1 MKRKFAFVLTAACLL
16 TACGSKPNIV
26 TGNKELEDAV
36 YNNEYVSLA
45 SYTGLKAEKKKYIVT
60 QKAVDAMIHDQLSE
74 YAEYNSVDRA
84 SAAGDW
90 VSTSFTA
97 ESDGTVFMQEED
109 YFL

>member
-1 MKRKFAFVLTAACLL
+1 MKRKFAFVLIAACVL

-74 YAEYNSVDRA
+74 YAE
-84 SAAGDW
+84 
-90 VSTSFTA
+90 
-97 ESDGTVFMQEED
+97 
-109 YFL
+109 

>member
-45 SYTGLKAEKKKYIVT
+45 SYTGLKAEKKKIYCHS
-60 QKAVDAMIHDQLSE
+60 KSC
-74 YAEYNSVDRA
+74 
-84 SAAGDW
+84 
-90 VSTSFTA
+90 
-97 ESDGTVFMQEED
+97 
-109 YFL
+109 